1 MNRRNRKWRRGDYVL
16 ATIAFVGFLLTLTE
30 KDGGVWAGTFIG
42 AAMLVAG
49 AVALLRAKI
58 IFLARNILP
67 GSRMV

>member
-1 MNRRNRKWRRGDYVL
+1 MNRRNRKWRRGDYAL
-16 ATIAFVGFLLTLTE
+16 AAIAFVGFLLMLTE